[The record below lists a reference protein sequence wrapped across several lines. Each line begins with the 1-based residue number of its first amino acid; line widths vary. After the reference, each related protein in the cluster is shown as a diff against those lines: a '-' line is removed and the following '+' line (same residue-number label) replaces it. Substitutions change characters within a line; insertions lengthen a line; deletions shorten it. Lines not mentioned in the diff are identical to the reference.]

1 MTDAPRQRTPVSF
14 TDDRNFDDLAPRFAR
29 NIYGGLKG
37 RIRLEVLRRDFAQV
51 LPGWLA
57 SDVTRSDAEKGDAEG
72 GDAERGEAAR
82 RRVLDAGGGQGQ
94 FSLPLAAAGHDL
106 TLCDLSS
113 AMLELAR
120 AAAAES
126 ALSQVTFRHAS
137 IQELARQCVDGH
149 MAPFDLVICHS
160 VLEWVADQPGL
171 IVALAQLLRPGGVL
185 SLTFY
190 NRHGLVMKNLLRGR
204 RPPILDGNFT
214 PSAGSLT
221 PTRPLDP
228 QDVLRWLGCSPCL
241 KQGAEQGREQG
252 REQGHEQG
260 HEQAH
265 QQRAPWELLHRS
277 GIRVFHDLLLT
288 PEGRAMDPEQLVA
301 LELELSL
308 QEPYLSL
315 GRYQH
320 ILARKR

>member
-1 MTDAPRQRTPVSF
+1 MTDAPPRRRTPVSF
-14 TDDRNFDDLAPRFAR
+14 TEDRNFDDLAPRFAR

-37 RIRLEVLRRDFAQV
+37 QLRLAVLRRDFELVA
-51 LPGWLA
+51 PGWLA
-57 SDVTRSDAEKGDAEG
+57 STNMNREGESDS
-72 GDAERGEAAR
+72 RP

-94 FSLPLAAAGHDL
+94 FSLTLAAAGHEL

-113 AMLELAR
+113 AMLDLAR
-120 AAAAES
+120 TAAAE
-126 ALSQVTFRHAS
+126 AAVPNIEFRHVS
-137 IQELARQCVDGH
+137 IQELARQCADKQC
-149 MAPFDLVICHS
+149 ALFDLVICHS

-171 IVALAQLLRPGGVL
+171 IAALGQLLVPGGLL

-204 RPPILDGNFT
+204 RPPILDDDFV

-228 QDVLRWLGCSPCL
+228 QDVLRWLGCSQDSGQQ
-241 KQGAEQGREQG
+241 QGK
-252 REQGHEQG
+252 
-260 HEQAH
+260 
-265 QQRAPWELLHRS
+265 WKLLHRS

-288 PEGRAMDPEQLVA
+288 EEGRAMDREKLMA

-308 QEPYLSL
+308 QEPYLLL

-320 ILARKR
+320 LLVRKL

>member
-1 MTDAPRQRTPVSF
+1 LTDAPRQRTPVSF
-14 TDDRNFDDLAPRFAR
+14 TEDRNFDDLAPRFAR

-37 RIRLEVLRRDFAQV
+37 RIRLEVLRRDFAKV
-51 LPGWLA
+51 LPGWLV
-57 SDVTRSDAEKGDAEG
+57 SDVTRSDAESNAEKGN
-72 GDAERGEAAR
+72 AERGKAPR

-113 AMLELAR
+113 AMLDLAR
-120 AAAAES
+120 TAAAEA
-126 ALSQVTFRHAS
+126 ALSRVTFRHAS

-204 RPPILDGNFT
+204 RPPILDGSFT

-228 QDVLRWLGCSPCL
+228 QDVLRWLDCSPL
-241 KQGAEQGREQG
+241 
-252 REQGHEQG
+252 
-260 HEQAH
+260 QAPP
-265 QQRAPWELLHRS
+265 QIPSWELLHRS

-320 ILARKR
+320 ILARKG

>member
-14 TDDRNFDDLAPRFAR
+14 TEDRNFDDLAPRFAR

-37 RIRLEVLRRDFAQV
+37 RIRLEVLRRDFAKV

-57 SDVTRSDAEKGDAEG
+57 SYVTRSDAESNAEKGN
-72 GDAERGEAAR
+72 AERGEAAR

-113 AMLELAR
+113 AMLDLAR
-120 AAAAES
+120 TAAAEA
-126 ALSQVTFRHAS
+126 ALSRVTFRHAS

-204 RPPILDGNFT
+204 RPPILDGSFT

-228 QDVLRWLGCSPCL
+228 QDVLRWLDCSPL
-241 KQGAEQGREQG
+241 
-252 REQGHEQG
+252 
-260 HEQAH
+260 QAPP
-265 QQRAPWELLHRS
+265 QIPSWELLHRS

-320 ILARKR
+320 ILARKG

>member
-1 MTDAPRQRTPVSF
+1 ART
-14 TDDRNFDDLAPRFAR
+14 
-29 NIYGGLKG
+29 
-37 RIRLEVLRRDFAQV
+37 
-51 LPGWLA
+51 
-57 SDVTRSDAEKGDAEG
+57 
-72 GDAERGEAAR
+72 
-82 RRVLDAGGGQGQ
+82 
-94 FSLPLAAAGHDL
+94 
-106 TLCDLSS
+106 
-113 AMLELAR
+113 
-120 AAAAES
+120 AAAE
-126 ALSQVTFRHAS
+126 AAVPHLACRLAS
-137 IQELARQCVDGH
+137 IQELARECIDGH

-160 VLEWVADQPGL
+160 VLEWVTDQPGL
-171 IVALAQLLRPGGVL
+171 INALAQLLRPGGVL

-204 RPPILDGNFT
+204 RPPILDGSFT

-228 QDVLRWLGCSPCL
+228 QDVLRWLGCCPPMA
-241 KQGAEQGREQG
+241 QEAGWQI
-252 REQGHEQG
+252 
-260 HEQAH
+260 
-265 QQRAPWELLHRS
+265 LHRS

-320 ILARKR
+320 ILARKRCFAAIPEYPRIL

>member
-14 TDDRNFDDLAPRFAR
+14 TEDRNFDDLAPRFAR

-51 LPGWLA
+51 LPGWLEPNA
-57 SDVTRSDAEKGDAEG
+57 GN
-72 GDAERGEAAR
+72 AR
-82 RRVLDAGGGQGQ
+82 QRVLDAGGGQGQ

-113 AMLELAR
+113 AMLALAR
-120 AAAAES
+120 TAAAE
-126 ALSQVTFRHAS
+126 AAVPHVTFRQAS
-137 IQELARQCVDGH
+137 IQELARECIDGH
-149 MAPFDLVICHS
+149 MALFDLVICHS
-160 VLEWVADQPGL
+160 VLEWVVDQPGL
-171 IVALAQLLRPGGVL
+171 IASLAQLLRPGGVL

-204 RPPILDGNFT
+204 RPPILDGSFT

-228 QDVLRWLGCSPCL
+228 QDVLRWLGCSPETDHS
-241 KQGAEQGREQG
+241 G
-252 REQGHEQG
+252 
-260 HEQAH
+260 
-265 QQRAPWELLHRS
+265 PWQLLHRS

-301 LELELSL
+301 LELELST
-308 QEPYLSL
+308 QEPWLSL

-320 ILARKR
+320 ILARKG